1 MPALFLLLALWGCTD
16 TSARKRKLVVATIY
30 PYELLARQLVGAG
43 VEVQTLIPPSA
54 SPHTWTPRPSD
65 LKAIREATL
74 VISNG
79 LGLETQLQQAL
90 RDAGDKHVCVA
101 ELLGWEQPK
110 ALDLHAAG
118 TNPHVWLSPRLLS
131 QATLQLSRRLQESLP
146 ELGDA
151 IGNNALKV
159 LSGLAALHKRITSER
174 GALERTPVITYHD
187 SFHYFFQEY
196 GIDYLGSIQSSPGR
210 EPNPRE
216 LSALGDLIRKSQVK
230 AICVEPQM
238 ERKSAQVLAS
248 EFGLRIIELDPLGTT
263 FQPQAITDVILGN
276 WEALRKGWQ

>member
-1 MPALFLLLALWGCTD
+1 MPALFLLLAVWGCTD

-43 VEVQTLIPPSA
+43 VEVQTLIPPNA
-54 SPHTWTPRPSD
+54 SPHTWSPRPSD
-65 LKAIREATL
+65 LKAIRAATL

-101 ELLGWEQPK
+101 EM
-110 ALDLHAAG
+110 LDMEEPAHPGGHAHSA
-118 TNPHVWLSPRLLS
+118 NPHVWLSPRLLS
-131 QATLQLSRRLQESLP
+131 QATLQLSKRLQGSFP

-151 IGNNALKV
+151 IGNNALNL
-159 LSGLAALHKRITSER
+159 LSGLAALHERITRER
-174 GALERTPVITYHD
+174 AALDRTPVVTYHD
-187 SFHYFFQEY
+187 SFHYLFQEY

-216 LSALGDLIRKSQVK
+216 LSAIGDLIRASQVK

-263 FQPQAITDVILGN
+263 FQPQSITDVVLGN
-276 WEALRKGWQ
+276 WNALLKGW